1 MIIKLTSK
9 WITLTI
15 FTATRFVLLTNRQ
28 TSVSYS
34 IDDLIAVHE
43 ELEFSLLVLYV
54 FPSAVFQLL
63 YIPGVLQHS
72 MRELSESLSAAG

>member
-1 MIIKLTSK
+1 M
-9 WITLTI
+9 
-15 FTATRFVLLTNRQ
+15 
-28 TSVSYS
+28 SYS

-72 MRELSESLSAAG
+72 MRELPESLSAAG